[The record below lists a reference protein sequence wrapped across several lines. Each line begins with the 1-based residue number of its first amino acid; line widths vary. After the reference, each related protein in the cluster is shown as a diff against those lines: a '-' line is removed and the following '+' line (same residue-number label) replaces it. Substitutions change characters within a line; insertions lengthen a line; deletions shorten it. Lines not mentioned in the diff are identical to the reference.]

1 MYKVIIAD
9 DESSVRERLL
19 NLLTKKSDEFK
30 VVGSYENG
38 YDALTSGVTLEP
50 DLIITDIKMPYIS
63 GIELIREA
71 KQSLPLVQSIIIS
84 GYDSFDYAR
93 QAIDLGVISY
103 VSKPITYADLDEAL
117 LKAKVELDKKL
128 NIDKNIDDLQKQVE
142 SSFKILQGN
151 DLMRLIT
158 MKDVPS
164 AFKTKLKEEG
174 INIEAKS
181 QLFAIFDPDQE
192 IDSISSD
199 KFELTRYY
207 LMKYFADEF
216 DGYVDY
222 YSFEDSES
230 TVVLLCTD
238 KKINKDEIIDKL
250 NEVIAKIKKTCDVSV
265 SVGVSEINKGDI
277 SYRRFY
283 RHARR
288 CLEYRTVVG
297 SNIVLFFDDL
307 EAHNSTIKA
316 IGKVDENEY
325 KAISYDILYGKK
337 EDAKNK
343 IHNLVN
349 TISTKEYSESY
360 YFILN
365 NLLDTILKSCI
376 NLSDLYSEYSPH
388 LDIAQKIYSLKTS
401 DQVYEYFDKLLDEIT
416 KINESSRLSGVESSF
431 GQIKQFIENNYT
443 KSTLGLD
450 DVANE
455 LGYSVSYI
463 SAILKKNDTSFTKYL
478 TDIRMDKAKNLLADN
493 NSKLIAIAAAV
504 GYEDPYYF
512 SHCFK
517 KYYGVSPIEYRR
529 K

>member
-19 NLLTKKSDEFK
+19 NLLKKKSAEFE
-30 VVGSYENG
+30 VIGSYENG
-38 YDALTSGVTLEP
+38 YDALTSGVILEP
-50 DLIITDIKMPYIS
+50 DLIISDIKMPYIS

-84 GYDSFDYAR
+84 GYDSFDFAK

-103 VSKPITYADLDEAL
+103 VSKPITYADLEEAL
-117 LKAKVELDKKL
+117 NKAKIELDKKL
-128 NIDKNIDDLQKQVE
+128 SIDKNLDNLQKQVE
-142 SSFKILQGN
+142 SSLKILQGN

-158 MKDVPS
+158 MKEVS
-164 AFKTKLKEEG
+164 ESYKQKLKEEG
-174 INIEAKS
+174 IKIETKY
-181 QLFAIFDPDQE
+181 QLIVLIDSDQE
-192 IDSISSD
+192 LDSISNE
-199 KFELTRYY
+199 KFELMRYY
-207 LMKYFADEF
+207 AKKYFSDEF
-216 DGYVDY
+216 DGYVDF
-222 YSFEDSES
+222 YSYDDSES
-230 TVVLLCTD
+230 TVLLLCSD
-238 KKINKDEIIDKL
+238 KKLNKDEIIDKL
-250 NEVIAKIKKTCDVSV
+250 NEVIAKVKRTCDVSV
-265 SVGVSEINKGDI
+265 SCGVSEINSGES
-277 SYRRFY
+277 SYRKLY
-283 RHARR
+283 RHAKR

-307 EAHNSTIKA
+307 ETHNNSIKA

-325 KAISYDILYGKK
+325 KTISYDILYGKK
-337 EDAKNK
+337 EDAKNR

-349 TISTKEYSESY
+349 MISSTEYSESY

-376 NLSDLYSEYSPH
+376 NLSSLYTDYLPH
-388 LDIAQKIYSLKTS
+388 LDIAQKVYTLKTS
-401 DQVYEYFDKLLDEIT
+401 DQVYEYLDVLLDEVT

-431 GQIKQFIENNYT
+431 GQIKQYIENNYT

-478 TDIRMDKAKNLLADN
+478 TDI
-493 NSKLIAIAAAV
+493 
-504 GYEDPYYF
+504 
-512 SHCFK
+512 
-517 KYYGVSPIEYRR
+517 
-529 K
+529 